1 MGVKSVDECYYP
13 TQLQKIDK
21 DPEDVN
27 EHPEPNPEKEPVI
40 PEEDSEKEKKEG
52 ENNEE

>member
-1 MGVKSVDECYYP
+1 MLLSN
-13 TQLQKIDK
+13 QLEKVDK

-40 PEEDSEKEKKEG
+40 PEPDSDEEKKEDG